1 MSMRS
6 SLKYIMPAALLFM
19 GAVMHAEQENDQ
31 GTKPGIDNYILSALD
46 LIQFRIYGESE
57 LDSEVRISADGII
70 SLPFIG
76 VIEIAGKTVLEARQL
91 IYDLYDRDYFVNP
104 QIQIHVIEYATRR
117 VHVLG
122 QVTNQGFVFIPPE
135 ESFSLLQ
142 AISAAGGF
150 TRLANPRAVQLK
162 RVGEDGEIQVNT
174 INVDNIMKD
183 PKARDWLL
191 KTDDTIYVPERR
203 I

>member
-19 GAVMHAEQENDQ
+19 SAVMQAEQENDQ
-31 GTKPGIDNYILSALD
+31 GTKPGIENYVLSALD

>member
-19 GAVMHAEQENDQ
+19 SAVMQAEQENDQ
-31 GTKPGIDNYILSALD
+31 GTKPGIENYVLSALD

-183 PKARDWLL
+183 PKAKDWQL

>member
-1 MSMRS
+1 
-6 SLKYIMPAALLFM
+6 MPAALLFM
-19 GAVMHAEQENDQ
+19 SAVMQAEQENDQ
-31 GTKPGIDNYILSALD
+31 GTKPGIENYVLSALD

>member
-1 MSMRS
+1 
-6 SLKYIMPAALLFM
+6 MPAVLLFM
-19 GAVMHAEQENDQ
+19 SAVMQAEQENAQ
-31 GTKPGIDNYILSALD
+31 GTKPSLENYVLTALD
-46 LIQFRIYGESE
+46 LIQFRIYGESD
-57 LDSEVRISADGII
+57 LDSEVRISADGMI

-76 VIEIAGKTVLEARQL
+76 VIEIAGKTLLEARQL

-162 RVGEDGEIQVNT
+162 RVGEDGEIQVDT
-174 INVDNIMKD
+174 INVDHIMKD
-183 PKARDWLL
+183 PKAKDWQL

>member
-174 INVDNIMKD
+174 INVDHIMKD
-183 PKARDWLL
+183 PKAKDWQL

>member
-19 GAVMHAEQENDQ
+19 SAVMQAEQENDQ
-31 GTKPGIDNYILSALD
+31 GTKPGIENYVLSALD

-135 ESFSLLQ
+135 ENFSLLQ

>member
-1 MSMRS
+1 
-6 SLKYIMPAALLFM
+6 MPAVLLFM
-19 GAVMHAEQENDQ
+19 SAFMQAEQENAQ
-31 GTKPGIDNYILSALD
+31 VTKPGLDNYVLTALD
-46 LIQFRIYGESE
+46 LIQFRIYGESD
-57 LDSEVRISADGII
+57 LNSEVRVSADGMI

-76 VIEIAGKTVLEARQL
+76 VIKIAGKTVLEARQL

-162 RVGEDGEIQVNT
+162 RVGEDGEIQVDT
-174 INVDNIMKD
+174 INVDHIMKD
-183 PKARDWLL
+183 PKAKDWLL

>member
-1 MSMRS
+1 
-6 SLKYIMPAALLFM
+6 MPAALLFM
-19 GAVMHAEQENDQ
+19 SAVMQAEQENDQ
-31 GTKPGIDNYILSALD
+31 GTKPGIENYVLSALD

-174 INVDNIMKD
+174 INVDHIMKD
-183 PKARDWLL
+183 PKAKDWQL

>member
-19 GAVMHAEQENDQ
+19 SAVMQAEQENDQ
-31 GTKPGIDNYILSALD
+31 GTKPGIENYVLSALD

-135 ESFSLLQ
+135 ENFSLLQ

-183 PKARDWLL
+183 PKAKDWQL

>member
-19 GAVMHAEQENDQ
+19 SAVMQAEQENDQ
-31 GTKPGIDNYILSALD
+31 GTKPGIENYVLSALD

-174 INVDNIMKD
+174 INVDHIMKD
-183 PKARDWLL
+183 PKAKDWQL